1 MNKQISWGQTNEAN
15 SSRYLMVA
23 VQNGPST
30 FRMAVVL
37 NPYEFHGD
45 GNNMAPAFNRC
56 TSSWQKSNINPVAT
70 YLESFFFFNF
80 SVSSTRVLI
89 ARYTSLCIFS

>member
-1 MNKQISWGQTNEAN
+1 M
-15 SSRYLMVA
+15 
-23 VQNGPST
+23 

-56 TSSWQKSNINPVAT
+56 TSSWQKSNINPVTT
-70 YLESFFFFNF
+70 YLESIFFFIFKISCRVKLKVSFEMLITKLLSLNF
-80 SVSSTRVLI
+80 QFGVYC
-89 ARYTSLCIFS
+89 RYLTLNMHN